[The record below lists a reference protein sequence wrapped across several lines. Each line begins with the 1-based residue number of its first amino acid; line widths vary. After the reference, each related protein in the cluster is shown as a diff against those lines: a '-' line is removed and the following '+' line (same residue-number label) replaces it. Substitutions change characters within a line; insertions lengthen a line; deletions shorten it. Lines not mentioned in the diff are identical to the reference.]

1 MKTALLAALL
11 DAAEKRDTYRALLA
25 SARKA
30 HKKVLEAD
38 ELVRQLRGLAKPK
51 TSQSSGR
58 AA

>member
-11 DAAEKRDTYRALLA
+11 DAAEKRDTYRALLS

-38 ELVRQLRGLAKPK
+38 ELVRQLRGLSKSK
-51 TSQSSGR
+51 TPAASGR